1 MTEITIIVID
11 LKGQSHELVAL
22 TGWRLMEVLRDYE
35 MGVVGECGGALSCA
49 TCHVYV
55 DPVWASRLAYPCAEE
70 QDRLDHALGVKK
82 YSRLSCQIILG
93 PEHQGLKVTIA
104 PN

>member
-1 MTEITIIVID
+1 MAEITITVID

-35 MGVVGECGGALSCA
+35 MGVIGECGGALSCA
-49 TCHVYV
+49 TCHVYI
-55 DPVWASRLAYPCAEE
+55 DPAWFNRLQTQSSEE
-70 QDRLDHALGVKK
+70 QDKLDHALGVKK